1 MTVTDSAVCKTA
13 LKLLDAQYIWGGN
26 GPQDGGVDCSG
37 LLMYAYTQNGYD
49 FGADLNADNFARYGQ
64 EVSREEL
71 QPGDA
76 ICTCYNGER
85 YQHILLYIGNDM
97 VVASECGGP
106 TVCSLGLSCDQHVK
120 GTKCNC
126 RTWKRPLNEN
136 DLVNAKFVRMDRY
149 KT

>member
-1 MTVTDSAVCKTA
+1 M
-13 LKLLDAQYIWGGN
+13 
-26 GPQDGGVDCSG
+26 DCSG

-97 VVASECGGP
+97 VVASECGE
-106 TVCSLGLSCDQHVK
+106 T
-120 GTKCNC
+120 
-126 RTWKRPLNEN
+126 
-136 DLVNAKFVRMDRY
+136 ARY
-149 KT
+149 VLWD